1 MIKFILSSLEVH
13 KTFLIWKHFVF
24 ISDVCGRL
32 PTARGNIFPF
42 ELLLSLAAKET
53 SEINHKNLSY
63 LSKKAIGAL
72 RVTD

>member
-1 MIKFILSSLEVH
+1 MIIFVLSSLEVH

-42 ELLLSLAAKET
+42 GLLLGLAAKET
-53 SEINHKNLSY
+53 LQVNHKNCSY
-63 LSKKAIGAL
+63 LSKKLTAICYCF
-72 RVTD
+72 